1 MTVISHSH
9 QISTGLPR
17 SCQQESFATC
27 SFTSGFKG
35 YFVTFLQVVGS
46 FYVAPHPLNSF
57 VLVPCGTVLV
67 ACGDLFY
74 PLQPSAVLQCP

>member
-1 MTVISHSH
+1 MTVISPSN
-9 QISTGLPR
+9 QISTGLAR
-17 SCQQESFATC
+17 SCEQDSFATR

-35 YFVTFLQVVGS
+35 HFLTFLQVVGS
-46 FYVAPHPLNSF
+46 FYLAPHPLNSP

>member
-1 MTVISHSH
+1 ML
-9 QISTGLPR
+9 TGEFCHL
-17 SCQQESFATC
+17 QLHLGFQGSFC
-27 SFTSGFKG
+27 YVFTGCR
-35 YFVTFLQVVGS
+35 L